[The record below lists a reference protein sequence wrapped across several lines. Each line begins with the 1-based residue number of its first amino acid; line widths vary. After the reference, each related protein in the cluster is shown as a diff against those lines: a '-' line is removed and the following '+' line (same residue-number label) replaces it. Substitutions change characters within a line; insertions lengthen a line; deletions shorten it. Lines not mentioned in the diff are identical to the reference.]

1 MLFEKSEL
9 EKCVIGE
16 GLIEDDG
23 HIHIRAHYTVLF
35 DRSAFTLK
43 KGFHGTPIMIY
54 VVNTAIE
61 RIGTLSDE
69 EIVLGMIQRGYI
81 VTVLDYLGNEKASS
95 PKLDKSVQGIRQ
107 RLMKGEF
114 FAVIDGFGDGYYPE
128 TLVVPSGYDVSFG
141 NVYWELDKHG
151 ADGTLEKI
159 VEIWNNDF
167 RGTNAEKMIKWTTA
181 QGERK
186 AVQSAHDGSA
196 PVWYDANGNPDD
208 LGEYIR
214 IKHTLAAKIQ
224 DCVKSDG
231 SPLDLKLYMHIVY
244 PAKPT
249 KKVPVMCLA
258 SSAEGLC
265 AGSAEYNRPHMN
277 GFLFNGYAGV
287 LFDYAYTP
295 MARKD
300 HYGYFDGYPK
310 AGYITG
316 DNPTYSLKH
325 YNDFSDTAAMR
336 LIRYLAL
343 SDEKFCFDTE
353 AIGVYGNSKGGW
365 MTFLGE
371 KDPDAMPSRRMFAGH
386 HGETRYENGDT
397 ESCDG
402 IHGGE
407 KQPWLSYH
415 GEKIFG
421 GANFVYS
428 SCGATHFSVS
438 KGHCPMFV
446 SCNRQDQ
453 SCYSTS
459 NALVNLG
466 RIYDIPTMWL
476 EVPLGHTLVCGEDLL
491 YSVDSYQAF
500 FDFAGY
506 CLKNDAVKVISAKVD
521 RHHFPASVTVLFSG
535 IVDDAEAARISV
547 YREGGEKLAGKLTCG
562 YGGVEWTFTPDEI
575 VYGKYVLCV
584 PESLKGGN
592 GKTIQSKFAYDVDF
606 GDGEAKL
613 LTHTLEIEAK
623 GDRRYLAFE
632 VKNDAVNTVCAY
644 TSKGE
649 RIGSAY
655 VCGKGWYRIDVTKLD
670 ALTDEMPLIKSEK
683 KAQVTQR
690 SLQVTPCDSVNT
702 EEVIIRNGE
711 KAIAVNGFAPCTKY
725 PTEEFYSYPANA
737 LICDDVIK
745 SGALD
750 ETDLGRRF
758 RISFRVYDTISRY
771 ISFGLNHCSSHASQI
786 ADYKRA
792 ICNEITSKDQWTEYS
807 FDYIVHEPIFGD
819 VGKQRKSFY
828 FQCFGNGN
836 ADAPLYLT
844 DLKCEETVTEVIFGE
859 TYVCYENGEEPLPFG
874 QIKIECPKSP
884 WSK

>member
-1 MLFEKSEL
+1 MLFVKSEL
-9 EKCVIGE
+9 EKYVIDN

-23 HIHIRAHYTVLF
+23 HIHIPLHYTVLF
-35 DRSAFTLK
+35 DYATFTFT
-43 KGFHGTPIMIY
+43 KGFSGTPIMVY
-54 VVNTAIE
+54 VVNTATE
-61 RIGTLSDE
+61 RIGTLRDE
-69 EIVLGMIQRGYI
+69 EIVFGMIQRGY
-81 VTVLDYLGNEKASS
+81 VVMVLDYLGNEKASS
-95 PKLDKSVQGIRQ
+95 PKLDISVQGIRQ

-114 FAVIDGFGDGYYPE
+114 FASIDGFGDGYYPE
-128 TLVVPSGYDVSFG
+128 TLVVPSGYDVSLG
-141 NVYWELDKHG
+141 NVYWEFDKHG

-167 RGTNAEKMIKWTTA
+167 RGTNAEKIIKWTTA

-186 AVQSAHDGSA
+186 AVQPAHDGST
-196 PVWYDANGNPDD
+196 PIWCDANGDPDD
-208 LGEYIR
+208 AGEYIR
-214 IKHTLAAKIQ
+214 IKHTLAMKIQ
-224 DCVKSDG
+224 DCVKPDG

-244 PAKPT
+244 PTKPT

-258 SSAEGLC
+258 SSAEALC

-343 SDEKFCFDTE
+343 SDEAFCFDTE

-371 KDPDAMPSRRMFAGH
+371 KNPDAMPSRRMFAGH

-407 KQPWLSYH
+407 EQPWLSYH
-415 GEKIFG
+415 GEKISG

-428 SCGATHFSVS
+428 SCGATYFSVS
-438 KGHCPMFV
+438 EGHCPMFV

-476 EVPLGHTLVCGEDLL
+476 EVPLGHTLVCGDDLL
-491 YSVDSYQAF
+491 YAVDSYQAF

-506 CLKNDAVKVISAKVD
+506 CLKNDAVKVVSAKVD
-521 RHHFPASVTVLFSG
+521 RHNFPVSVTVLFSG
-535 IVDDAEAARISV
+535 IVDDLEAEKISICH
-547 YREGGEKLAGKLTCG
+547 EDGKKLAGKLTAG

-584 PESLKGGN
+584 PGSLKGSNGKPIQSEFAYEIDFGN
-592 GKTIQSKFAYDVDF
+592 GET
-606 GDGEAKL
+606 KL
-613 LTHTLEIEAK
+613 LEHTLEIEAK

-644 TSKGE
+644 TSKGD
-649 RIGSAY
+649 RLGGTH
-655 VCGKGWYRIDVTKLD
+655 VCGKGWYRIDVTKLG
-670 ALTDEMPLIKSEK
+670 ALTDEMPVFKSEK

-690 SLQVTPCDSVNT
+690 SLQVTPCDSVNA
-702 EEVIIRNGE
+702 EEVLTRNGE
-711 KAIAVNGFAPCTKY
+711 KAIAINGFASCTKY
-725 PTEEFYSYPANA
+725 PTEEFYSYPASA

-758 RISFRVYDTISRY
+758 RISFQVYDTISRY
-771 ISFGLNHCSSHASQI
+771 ISFGLNHCASHVSQI
-786 ADYKRA
+786 SDYHRA
-792 ICNEITSKDQWTEYS
+792 IYNEITNKDKWTEYS
-807 FDYIVHEPIFGD
+807 FDYMVYEPIFGD

-836 ADAPLYLT
+836 ADSPLYLT
-844 DLKCEETVTEVIFGE
+844 DFKCEETVTEVMFGE
-859 TYVCYENGEEPLPFG
+859 KCVCYENGEEALPFG
-874 QIKIECPKSP
+874 QIKIECVKSP
-884 WSK
+884 WEK

>member
-1 MLFEKSEL
+1 MRFVKSVL
-9 EKCVIGE
+9 EKYVMGE

-23 HIHIRAHYTVLF
+23 HIHIPLHYTVLF
-35 DRSAFTLK
+35 DHAKFTLT
-43 KGFHGTPIMIY
+43 KGFNGTPIMIY
-54 VVNTAIE
+54 VVNTAIR

-69 EIVLGMIQRGYI
+69 EIVLGMIERGY
-81 VTVLDYLGNEKASS
+81 VVAVLDYLGNEKATS
-95 PKLDKSVQGIRQ
+95 PKLDKSVQGMRQ
-107 RLMKGEF
+107 RLMKGEL
-114 FAVIDGFGDGYYPE
+114 FASIDGFGDGYYPE
-128 TLVVPSGYDVSFG
+128 TLVVPSGYDVSLG
-141 NVYWELDKHG
+141 NVYWEFDKHG
-151 ADGTLEKI
+151 AAGTLEKI

-167 RGTNAEKMIKWTTA
+167 RGTNAEKIVKWTDA
-181 QGERK
+181 QGRRK
-186 AVQSAHDGSA
+186 AVQTGHDGST
-196 PVWYDANGNPDD
+196 PMWCDANGDPEDG
-208 LGEYIR
+208 GEYIR
-214 IKHTLAAKIQ
+214 IKHTLALKIQ

-244 PAKPT
+244 PTKPT

-258 SSAEGLC
+258 SSAEALC
-265 AGSAEYNRPHMN
+265 VGSADYERPHMN

-407 KQPWLSYH
+407 EQPWLSYH
-415 GEKIFG
+415 GKKIFG

-428 SCGATHFSVS
+428 SCGATYFSVS

-476 EVPLGHTLVCGEDLL
+476 EVSLGHTLVRDEDLL

-506 CLKNDAVKVISAKVD
+506 CLKNDAVKVVSAKVD
-521 RHHFPASVTVLFSG
+521 RHHFPMSVTVLFSG
-535 IVDDAEAARISV
+535 IVDDSEAAKISICH
-547 YREGGEKLAGKLTCG
+547 EDGKKLAGKLSSC
-562 YGGVEWTFTPDEI
+562 YGGVEWTFTSDEI
-575 VYGKYVLCV
+575 TYGKYVLYV
-584 PESLKGGN
+584 PESLKGSN
-592 GKTIQSKFAYDVDF
+592 GKTIQSEFTYDIDF
-606 GDGEAKL
+606 GDGEA
-613 LTHTLEIEAK
+613 TSVEHTLEIEIK

-632 VKNDAVNTVCAY
+632 VKNDAVNTVSAY

-649 RIGSAY
+649 RLGSAY
-655 VCGKGWYRIDVTKLD
+655 VCGKGWYRIDVTKFG
-670 ALTDEMPLIKSEK
+670 ALTDDMLMLKSEK

-702 EEVIIRNGE
+702 AEVITQNGE
-711 KAIAVNGFAPCTKY
+711 KAIAINGFASCTKY

-737 LICDDVIK
+737 LICDDVVK
-745 SGALD
+745 SSALD
-750 ETDLGRRF
+750 ETDIGRRF
-758 RISFRVYDTISRY
+758 HISFQVYDTISRY
-771 ISFGLNHCSSHASQI
+771 IGFGLNHCSSHAARI
-786 ADYKRA
+786 ADYHRA
-792 ICNEITSKDQWTEYS
+792 IYNEITSRDKWTEYS
-807 FDYIVHEPIFGD
+807 FDYMVYEPIFGD
-819 VGKQRKSFY
+819 AGKQRKSFY
-828 FQCFGNGN
+828 FQCFGSGN

-844 DLKCEETVTEVIFGE
+844 NLKCEEMVTEVMFGE
-859 TYVCYENGEEPLPFG
+859 KYVCYENGEGSLPFG

-884 WSK
+884 WDK